1 MYVICTYI
9 YIPVYRYIHD
19 IIHWLYIIYY
29 NNILYTCSNL
39 LVQKQQ
45 EATMPNILT
54 KFISLNYVV
63 ANTVAKKIVTTK
75 SKKSIFSFFQQFIY
89 RSTFN
94 RLLLYFSIFAVGGIG
109 AVIYNIPSRDPKT
122 GKRLFKKG
130 AVINEV
136 IRSFLFTMRKSK
148 LILSM
153 VSSAAIFTFFAGNQ
167 LRRFNIKIS
176 SVGLFTSWFAAV
188 WGLAYYFLY
197 VESPNLRFQRT
208 PWNVH
213 IVEKSK
219 LAKFRFE
226 PCFWLLNNHTQT
238 LIGFVLGHLEWW
250 LFEPVRYRRET
261 IKAYDGNDLLLD
273 WIEHPDDEFEEDESD
288 DEDDI
293 KINIKIKKRRSSRM
307 SIKQH
312 NALPI
317 VVIIHGLGDNNKT
330 PYVKRLARACHR
342 SGWRVVAYSYWR
354 CDFGCTK
361 DLTYVMQHL
370 NNEYPESP
378 IVGCAFSAGGHL
390 LLRYLEDV
398 GRKTPMICA
407 LTFSGAFELKKT
419 IENVQKN
426 ELASYGMYLTSQLR
440 VCFER
445 HMQNDRRFRPTL
457 DRQGN
462 VIAPAMLDPTR
473 VKKRVY
479 DKGAVGGVLRGNAQ
493 SEYDRFLYE
502 IDNYSGKNK
511 NDQGGEYKFLKQTRG
526 HYRKTAASEIS
537 KIKITTLILHSD
549 DDPIVAGSL
558 IDWNEIPENKNVI
571 ILNTKRGGHC
581 SWYEGLFPIG
591 DCWCDRVAKRFISS
605 VLESHSHTNF
615 LVDVIRRSLKAQPDL
630 NHSISMDTLARISSS
645 VNLQTHAAPTIRR
658 NRSGSFS
665 SLIEGKTD

>member
-1 MYVICTYI
+1 MG
-9 YIPVYRYIHD
+9 P
-19 IIHWLYIIYY
+19 L
-29 NNILYTCSNL
+29 
-39 LVQKQQ
+39 
-45 EATMPNILT
+45 
-54 KFISLNYVV
+54 SLPRKLKRPDNEVRMLI
-63 ANTVAKKIVTTK
+63 AKK
-75 SKKSIFSFFQQFIY
+75 SFFNLDLIKRFLY
-89 RSTFN
+89 RTTFN
-94 RLLLYFSIFAVGGIG
+94 RLLLYIAMFSVGGVG
-109 AVIYNIPSRDPKT
+109 ALIYNVPSRDPKT
-122 GKRLFKKG
+122 GKRLFKKRT
-130 AVINEV
+130 VINEV
-136 IRSFLFTMRKSK
+136 ARSFFFTLRKSK

-153 VSSAAIFTFFAGNQ
+153 VSSAALFTFFAGNQ
-167 LRRFNIKIS
+167 LRRFNIRIS
-176 SVGLFTSWFAAV
+176 NLGLFSSWFAGV

-197 VESPNLRFQRT
+197 IESPNLRFQRT

-219 LAKFRFE
+219 LVKFRFE

-261 IKAYDGNDLLLD
+261 IEAYDGNMLYLD
-273 WIEHPDDEFEEDESD
+273 WIEHPDDFVEEDDNDEDESRS
-288 DEDDI
+288 DI
-293 KINIKIKKRRSSRM
+293 KVIHKTSRM
-307 SIKQH
+307 SLKQH

-317 VVIIHGLGDNNKT
+317 VVIIHGLGDNMET

-361 DLTYVMQHL
+361 DMKYVMQHL
-370 NNEYPESP
+370 HNEFPESP

-440 VCFER
+440 TCFER
-445 HMQNDRRFRPTL
+445 HMQNDKKFQPTV
-457 DRQGN
+457 DKYGN
-462 VIAPAMLDPTR
+462 VIEPAILDPKR
-473 VKKRVY
+473 IKQRVY

-493 SEYDRFLYE
+493 REYDRFLYE
-502 IDNYSGKNK
+502 IDDYSGKNE
-511 NDQGGEYKFLKQTRG
+511 NQQGGEYKFLKQTRG
-526 HYRKTAASEIS
+526 HYKKTAASEIS
-537 KIKITTLILHSD
+537 KIKVTTLILHSD

-558 IDWNEIPENKNVI
+558 IDWNKIPENKNII

-630 NHSISMDTLARISSS
+630 NSSISMDTLARISSS
-645 VNLQTHAAPTIRR
+645 VNLQAHVAPFVRP

-665 SLIEGKTD
+665 SLIEGQLS